1 MIIHNGSLFGSALI
15 FMLVWDCSL
24 YGVALMILV
33 GVGVVSVVNIG
44 VCLCRCICV
53 HANISV
59 TVVCA
64 ASLLFW
70 HEISTFNC
78 AAASLTL

>member
-1 MIIHNGSLFGSALI
+1 MIIHNGSLVGSAVIL
-15 FMLVWDCSL
+15 MLVWDCSL
-24 YGVALMILV
+24 HGVALMILV
-33 GVGVVSVVNIG
+33 DVGVVSVVNIG

-53 HANISV
+53 HVNISV

-64 ASLLFW
+64 ASLSFW

-78 AAASLTL
+78 AAASLAL